1 MSRSSIELRPT
12 TPFGGETSRGTF
24 RTSAMALARAGK
36 PPGQSQQQEMDD
48 SRATTRPP
56 SPTEEEEGSGAEEDG
71 AQGRHEFSLPPTDSG
86 KDAWMF
92 LLSSFMMEAFVWGFP
107 FAFGVFQNYY
117 STHEPFAGSSQI
129 AVIGTCAMGIM
140 YLDLPLI
147 IALLRL
153 YPRQARYSPA
163 IGITLMCAALGLSS
177 LSQTTTH
184 LIVTQGI
191 LYAVGGSIA
200 YCPCILYMDE
210 WFVQRKGLA
219 YGIMWSGTGLGGIT
233 MPLLLEFLLG
243 RYGFRTTLRI
253 WAAALFVATLPLVY
267 FMKPRLPPAAARVSP
282 LKLGFVFSRTFALY
296 QVTNIVEALGYFL
309 PGIYLPSYARVT
321 LGAGPFPSALT
332 LLVLNVAT
340 VVGCVAMGW
349 LTDRL
354 HVTTCILV
362 STAGTAVGTFLLW
375 GLGQNLATLYAFC
388 ALYGMFAGAYTST
401 WPGIMRQVTTAP
413 PERGDDGSSSSG
425 SSSSGG
431 GGRVFDPI
439 MVCGFLALGRGIG
452 NVVSGPL
459 SEALI
464 ANMPWKGDAAA
475 GYGSGYGT
483 LIAFTG
489 TTAVVGGGSYLF
501 RRVGWMPA

>member
-1 MSRSSIELRPT
+1 MSVELRPMT
-12 TPFGGETSRGTF
+12 LLGPEAGRHATSST
-24 RTSAMALARAGK
+24 ALARQGH
-36 PPGQSQQQEMDD
+36 PPGQLSQHQRKDD
-48 SRATTRPP
+48 SPAATRPP
-56 SPTEEEEGSGAEEDG
+56 SLVDEEGDG
-71 AQGRHEFSLPPTDSG
+71 GDERHEFSLPPTDSG

-163 IGITLMCAALGLSS
+163 AGIVLMCAALGLSS

-184 LIVTQGI
+184 LIATQGI

-210 WFVQRKGLA
+210 WFVRRKGLA

-233 MPLLLEFLLG
+233 TPLLLEFLLG
-243 RYGFRTTLRI
+243 RYGFHTTLRV
-253 WAAALFVATLPLVY
+253 WAAALFAATLPLVY
-267 FMKPRLPPAAARVSP
+267 FMKPRLPPPAAGARGASP
-282 LKLGFVFSRTFALY
+282 LKLGFVLTRTFALY
-296 QVTNIVEALGYFL
+296 QATNVVEALGYFL
-309 PGIYLPSYARVT
+309 PGIYLPSYARAA

-332 LLVLNVAT
+332 LLVVNVAT
-340 VVGCVAMGW
+340 VVGCVTMGW

-362 STAGTAVGTFLLW
+362 STAGTAVGTFALW
-375 GLGQNLATLYAFC
+375 GLGRNLATLYAFC

-401 WPGIMRQVTTAP
+401 WPGIMRQLTTAP
-413 PERGDDGSSSSG
+413 PGRGSG
-425 SSSSGG
+425 GEEGSGG
-431 GGRVFDPI
+431 GGRTFDPI
-439 MVCGFLALGRGIG
+439 MVCGFLAMGRGIG

-464 ANMPWKGDAAA
+464 ANMPWKGEAMA

-501 RRVGWMPA
+501 RRVGWMST

>member
-1 MSRSSIELRPT
+1 
-12 TPFGGETSRGTF
+12 
-24 RTSAMALARAGK
+24 
-36 PPGQSQQQEMDD
+36 
-48 SRATTRPP
+48 
-56 SPTEEEEGSGAEEDG
+56 
-71 AQGRHEFSLPPTDSG
+71 
-86 KDAWMF
+86 
-92 LLSSFMMEAFVWGFP
+92 
-107 FAFGVFQNYY
+107 
-117 STHEPFAGSSQI
+117 
-129 AVIGTCAMGIM
+129 M

-153 YPRQARYSPA
+153 YPKQARYSPA
-163 IGITLMCAALGLSS
+163 LGIVLMCASLALSS
-177 LSQTTTH
+177 FSQTTAH

-191 LYAVGGSIA
+191 FYAIGGSIA

-210 WFVQRKGLA
+210 WFVKRKGLA

-243 RYGFRTTLRI
+243 KYGFRTTLRI
-253 WAAALFVATLPLVY
+253 WAGALFAATLPLVF
-267 FMKPRLPPAAARVSP
+267 FMKPRLPPAASSSGVSP
-282 LKLGFVFSRTFALY
+282 LKLGFVFSRTFMLY
-296 QVTNIVEALGYFL
+296 QVTNVVEALGYFL
-309 PGIYLPSYARVT
+309 PGIYLPSYARIT

-332 LLVLNVAT
+332 LLVVNVAT
-340 VVGCVAMGW
+340 VIGCVAMGH

-354 HVTTCILV
+354 HVTTCILI
-362 STAGTAVGTFLLW
+362 STLGTAAGVFLLW
-375 GLGQNLATLYAFC
+375 GLGSSLATLYAFC

-401 WPGIMRQVTTAP
+401 WPGIMRQVTTKP
-413 PERGDDGSSSSG
+413 DGG
-425 SSSSGG
+425 E
-431 GGRVFDPI
+431 GRAFDPI

-464 ANMPWKGDAAA
+464 ASLPWKGEAMA
-475 GYGSGYGT
+475 GYGSGYGA